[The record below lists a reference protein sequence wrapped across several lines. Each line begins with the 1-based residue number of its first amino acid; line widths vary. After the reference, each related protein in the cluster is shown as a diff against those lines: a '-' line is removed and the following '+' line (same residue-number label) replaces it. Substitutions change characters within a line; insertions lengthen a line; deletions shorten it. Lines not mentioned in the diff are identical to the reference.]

1 MTKKQYSDL
10 QDAYEG
16 FHTLEVSP
24 SSVLQEDGT
33 VGSGSNVYDSSIYPV
48 DDLLAQQDKI
58 IEITNAEKTRLERI
72 EVDRERN
79 LDKMD
84 LIRKTEY
91 SKRNKY
97 TWLLAIFVMV
107 CIIGFGFLYI
117 QNVLGY
123 KSVWFDII
131 VIVFVAGLLIT
142 AIIVSLD
149 IQDRD
154 PNDFS
159 KLKPNS
165 DKLINMDDKNKEASS
180 TYGITSGNSNT
191 NMTQS
196 GCTGPE
202 CCGDRTKWVGSG
214 CVNA

>member
-16 FHTLEVSP
+16 FHTLETGSP
-24 SSVLQEDGT
+24 IQKD
-33 VGSGSNVYDSSIYPV
+33 GSNVYTGSTYPV
-48 DDLLAQQDKI
+48 DDLLAQQQKI
-58 IEITNAEKTRLERI
+58 IEITKEESTRLDRIKAER
-72 EVDRERN
+72 DSN

-84 LIRKTEY
+84 LIRKTEF
-91 SKRNKY
+91 SKRGKY
-97 TWLLAIFVMV
+97 TWLLAIFAMV
-107 CIIGFGFLYI
+107 GIIGLGFLYV

-123 KSVWFDII
+123 KSVWFDIM
-131 VIVFVAGLLIT
+131 VIVLVAALLIT

-149 IQDRD
+149 VQDRD

-180 TYGITSGNSNT
+180 THGITSGNSDT
-191 NMTQS
+191 DMTQS
-196 GCTGPE
+196 GCEGPE
-202 CCGDRTKWVGSG
+202 CCGDGTTWDDSTKK
-214 CVNA
+214 CVDVS

>member
-16 FHTLEVSP
+16 FHTLQTGSP
-24 SSVLQEDGT
+24 ITKNNTKVYTSST
-33 VGSGSNVYDSSIYPV
+33 YPV
-48 DDLLAQQDKI
+48 DDLLAQQRKI

-107 CIIGFGFLYI
+107 CIVGFGFLYI
-117 QNVLGY
+117 QTVLNY
-123 KSVWFDII
+123 KSIWFDII

-196 GCTGPE
+196 GCEGPE
-202 CCGDRTKWVGSG
+202 CCGDGTTWDDATKK
-214 CVNA
+214 CT

>member
-16 FHTLEVSP
+16 FHTLQTGSP
-24 SSVLQEDGT
+24 ITKSDTTKVYLL
-33 VGSGSNVYDSSIYPV
+33 SNHPV

-58 IEITNAEKTRLERI
+58 IEISKEESTRLERI

-196 GCTGPE
+196 GCEGPE
-202 CCGDRTKWVGSG
+202 CCGDGTTWDVSG
-214 CVNA
+214 CVS

>member
-16 FHTLEVSP
+16 FDTLQTGSP
-24 SSVLQEDGT
+24 ITKNNTKVYTSST
-33 VGSGSNVYDSSIYPV
+33 YPV
-48 DDLLAQQDKI
+48 DDLLAQQRKI

-107 CIIGFGFLYI
+107 GIIGFGFLYI

-123 KSVWFDII
+123 KSVGFDII

-165 DKLINMDDKNKEASS
+165 DKLINMNDKNKEASS
-180 TYGITSGNSNT
+180 TYGITSGNSDT

-196 GCTGPE
+196 GCEGPE
-202 CCGDRTKWVGSG
+202 CCGDGTTWDDETKK
-214 CVNA
+214 CT